1 MANFK
6 RGGPRRARGSSRRVK
21 TQWFGLQFEEVAL
34 AADPGFNA
42 FVILTDDSV
51 PGRRGTVLRTIG
63 KITLSHS
70 DTDRALSSAIVMAK
84 VMPLVTND
92 AGAIVQDVF
101 PFDND
106 QDDMGVRQM
115 WTGSWTLPL
124 ALAANN
130 DPSIDI
136 EIDIKVKASIK
147 TKWLLAL
154 ILGADVVDHVLAT
167 GYIRT
172 LVALP

>member
-1 MANFK
+1 MGHARRR
-6 RGGPRRARGSSRRVK
+6 RGARKPKVK

-34 AADPGFNA
+34 AGDPGFNA

-51 PGRRGTVLRTIG
+51 PGRRGTVIRTVG
-63 KITLSHS
+63 MITLNHTGTSA
-70 DTDRALSSAIVMAK
+70 TATSAIVMAK

-106 QDDMGVRQM
+106 VDDMGVRQM
-115 WTGSWTLPL
+115 YTGSWTMPI
-124 ALAANN
+124 ALATQNA
-130 DPSIDI
+130 PTVDI

-154 ILGADVVDHVLAT
+154 ILGADIVDHVVAT
-167 GYIRT
+167 GYIRS

>member
-1 MANFK
+1 MGRSRK
-6 RGGPRRARGSSRRVK
+6 GYRGASRPRRVK
-21 TQWFGLQFEEVAL
+21 TQWFGIQFEEVAL

-51 PGRRGTVLRTIG
+51 PGRRGTVIRTVG
-63 KITLSHS
+63 KITLSKS
-70 DTDRALSSAIVMAK
+70 DVDKAVSSTIVMAK

-92 AGAIVQDVF
+92 AGAVVQDVF

-106 QDDMGVRQM
+106 VDDMGVRQM
-115 WTGSWTLPL
+115 WTGSWTLPI
-124 ALAANN
+124 ANAAAN
-130 DPSIDI
+130 DPTVDI

-154 ILGADVVDHVLAT
+154 IMGADVVDQVLAT